1 MKNIVLIGMPGAG
14 KSTVGV
20 ILAKVMGYDFI
31 DTDLVIQQQTGKLL
45 NEIIEEVGTDG
56 FIQVENRINRTI
68 EADQTVIAT
77 GGSVVYGTE
86 AMQHLKDIGTVLYLK
101 LSFETIDKRLS
112 DIENRGVVLRDGQD
126 LQGLYEERTALYEK
140 YADIV
145 IEEEELTIEE
155 TIAQIVKIY
164 Q

>member
-56 FIQVENRINRTI
+56 FIQVENRINCTI

-164 Q
+164 K